1 MEALA
6 VHLYGM
12 MKMINLKITKKY
24 KRMITPAEVIKLW
37 LVFYFVEKSLIKSH
51 KLDIT
56 YAYNIHRHG

>member
-1 MEALA
+1 
-6 VHLYGM
+6 
-12 MKMINLKITKKY
+12 MINLKITKKY